1 MVRLGFL
8 GASEEVE
15 VGGWE
20 SEEVVDRELCVGGL
34 DG

>member
-15 VGGWE
+15 VRGWV
-20 SEEVVDRELCVGGL
+20 SQEVVDRELCAGGL